1 MAGVILVV
9 FGVIDVAAGAWLYG
23 QGSELNSFVQRSTV
37 NLFGATLD
45 RQTLR
50 SILSLTPPALII
62 FGLIE
67 AIVGLGILRHQSW
80 ARVLGIFVALL
91 GLPIGIVG
99 VSVSLALASGSPV
112 VVLVAVA
119 VLLGYAFV
127 LLALFAG
134 GRHFHRVYPAPR

>member
-1 MAGVILVV
+1 V
-9 FGVIDVAAGAWLYG
+9 
-23 QGSELNSFVQRSTV
+23 
-37 NLFGATLD
+37 FGATLD

-50 SILSLTPPALII
+50 SILSLTPPALIV

-67 AIVGLGILRHQSW
+67 AIVGFGILRHQSW

-91 GLPIGIVG
+91 GLPIAIIS
-99 VSVSLALASGSPV
+99 VSVALALASGSPA
-112 VVLVAVA
+112 VLIGAVA

-134 GRHFHRVYPAPR
+134 GSHFRRTYPAPR